1 MSRLT
6 VLLTVHN
13 RKAKTLACLRNLF
26 RQNSISD
33 VQIDVY
39 LTDDGCTD
47 GTPEAIQSE
56 FPQVHIVKGD
66 GSLFW
71 NRGMYEAWREAE
83 KGNYDYYM
91 WLNDDTFL
99 TSDAISRLYE
109 ESKKHNDK
117 AIIVGST
124 ISSNSDDVT
133 YGGRTKSGKLL
144 DNIETATTCDTFNGN
159 IVLIPKYAY
168 QIIGKNDPIF
178 LHGIGDFDYGLRAT
192 KAGIKNV
199 VAKGIFGI
207 CDLHENL
214 PTWCDPKKT
223 FKIRWK
229 NFFSPLGA
237 NPYNFFIYKHRHFG
251 IIPACIVFCSNFLHV
266 LIPSIWDKK
275 TN

>member
-1 MSRLT
+1 MSKLT

-13 RKAKTLACLRNLF
+13 RKAKTLVCLRNLF

-33 VQIDVY
+33 VQMDVY

-99 TSDAISRLYE
+99 TSDAIFRLYE
-109 ESKKHNDK
+109 ESKRHNDK

-124 ISSNSDDVT
+124 ISSNSDDIT

-144 DNIETATTCDTFNGN
+144 SNINTATICDTFNGN

-223 FKIRWK
+223 FKVRWK

-251 IIPACIVFCSNFLHV
+251 LIPACIVFCSNFLHV
-266 LIPSIWDKK
+266 LIPSIWEKK